1 MVMKKIMVSKS
12 AVAMVNSSVTDKK
25 LFPPGFRYRMG
36 SIIYTVKADI
46 TQDATNPIREVFLSD
61 GATEIVPVETLLK
74 DIREIQGSKSKT
86 AGEIM
91 EPDPRFTPKEAVA
104 PVKKKKAKKKV
115 KKVKKVKKK
124 KAKKKGK
131 KIEKTKK

>member
-1 MVMKKIMVSKS
+1 MRKVMVSKS
-12 AVAMVNSSVTDKK
+12 AVAMINSTATDKK

-46 TQDATNPIREVFLSD
+46 TQDITNPIREVSLSD

-74 DIREIQGSKSKT
+74 DIREIQNSRNKT

-91 EPDPRFTPKEAVA
+91 EPDLRFAPQSAVA
-104 PVKKKKAKKKV
+104 PIKKKAKKKVKKVKKKKAKKKV
-115 KKVKKVKKK
+115 KKVKKK
-124 KAKKKGK
+124 KAKKNGR
-131 KIEKTKK
+131 

>member
-12 AVAMVNSSVTDKK
+12 AVVMVNCSATDKK

-74 DIREIQGSKSKT
+74 DIREIQNSRNKT

-91 EPDPRFTPKEAVA
+91 EPDPRFTPKEAIS
-104 PVKKKKAKKKV
+104 PIKKKTK

-124 KAKKKGK
+124 KAKKKVKK
-131 KIEKTKK
+131 KIKKD